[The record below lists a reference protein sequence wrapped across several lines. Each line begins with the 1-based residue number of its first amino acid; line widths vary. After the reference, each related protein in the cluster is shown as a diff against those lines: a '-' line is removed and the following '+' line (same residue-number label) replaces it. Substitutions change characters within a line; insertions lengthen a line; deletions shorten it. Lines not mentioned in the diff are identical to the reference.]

1 MEILERFSAEAI
13 SYMQHQINLATGAE
27 VLFCAKQAESGLIE
41 ELYAAAHGTSSEVSA
56 LFPHMQA
63 ADVVIHNHPS
73 GHLQPSR
80 ADLDVAAV
88 LGQQGIGFYII
99 NNLCS
104 RVYCVAEPITVP
116 SLEPLDA
123 DQVTSILSAN
133 GRLSQLIPN
142 YEVREGQVQLTSAI
156 VQAFNEDALLM
167 AEAGTG
173 IGKSFAYLIP
183 ALLWALKNQE
193 RIVISTATIALQ
205 EQLMNKDVPMVQRL
219 LKSKSKVLL
228 AKGRHHYLCLKR
240 LQETLDEETTFLEVG
255 DHFTELKEWS
265 QVTTTGDKAE
275 LNFLPDAE
283 KWQRV
288 NCEPDTC
295 IGFKCA
301 FYEAC
306 FLNRARKALNDAHVI
321 VANHHLVF
329 ADMNLRAESTDVI
342 RIIPSY
348 TRLIFDEAHNIESSA
363 SGFFSEQLTRYGL
376 NRMLMRFFRRKKG
389 APRLGLLPALEELFS
404 ANKEAGKQIEQAYLQ
419 LEKAKEQVDALDLF
433 SMTHLEEQ
441 FRLVGTASPAIEK
454 GLLLPLKAVVQA
466 FLKFHG
472 TVTKLVD
479 QAETPNSTLALVLE
493 TKNALGKISTAAGL
507 CQRFIQY
514 TQDLETV
521 YWGERRRNSA
531 GSEYY
536 RLEATPLDLT
546 EKMRTMLYEMHKTV
560 VMVSATLAVNG
571 DFTFFEKQVG
581 LHDYA
586 ERLCAKDCFTSPF
599 RYADVAMLAIPT
611 DAPLP
616 DSEPFTAYINNTL
629 LNIFTAS
636 QGRGLALFTS
646 YRALESASHVLQE
659 ALNAQGILVLKQGQ
673 AERSRLIAQFE
684 AHGRAVLLATDSF
697 WEGVD
702 INNKALKVVV
712 ICRLPFN
719 PPHAPVSQARS
730 EQIALTG
737 RSPFMELQLPEAT
750 IKLKQ
755 GFGRL
760 IRKDKDSG
768 VVCILDARII
778 KKNYGHAMLHA
789 LPVAKQL
796 KAPTASLVREME
808 TFLAKNANRI
818 EPFD

>member
-1 MEILERFSAEAI
+1 MDILERFSAQAI
-13 SYMQHQINLATGAE
+13 SYMQHHINLAEGAE
-27 VLFCAKQAESGLIE
+27 VLFCAKQATEGIID
-41 ELYAAAHGTSSEVSA
+41 ELYAAARGTSSEVSA

-80 ADLDVAAV
+80 ADLEVVAA

-99 NNLCS
+99 NNSCS
-104 RVYCVAEPITVP
+104 RVYCVAEPIRVP
-116 SLEPLDA
+116 SLKPLDEEMVVKILAA
-123 DQVTSILSAN
+123 D
-133 GRLSQLIPN
+133 GRLSQLITN
-142 YEVREGQVQLTSAI
+142 YEVREGQVKLTQAI
-156 VQAFNEDALLM
+156 VQAFNNDALLM

-183 ALLWALKNQE
+183 ALLWALKNEE

-228 AKGRHHYLCLKR
+228 VKGRHHYLCLKR
-240 LQETLDEETTFLEVG
+240 LQETLDEESSFLEAG
-255 DHFTELKEWS
+255 DHFTEFKEWAE
-265 QVTTTGDKAE
+265 VTTTGDKAE
-275 LNFLPDAE
+275 LNFMPDAE

-321 VANHHLVF
+321 IANHHLVF

-348 TRLIFDEAHNIESSA
+348 TRLIFDEAHNIEASA

-376 NRMLMRFFRRKKG
+376 QRMLMRFFRRKKG
-389 APRLGLLPALEELFS
+389 APRLGLLPAFEELFS
-404 ANKEAGKQIEQAYLQ
+404 ANKEASKQVEQAMTE
-419 LEKAKEQVDALDLF
+419 LEKAKDQVDALDLA

-441 FRLVGTASPAIEK
+441 FRLVGLATPELEK
-454 GLLLPLKAVVQA
+454 GLLKPLKAVAQA
-466 FLKFHG
+466 LLKFHG
-472 TVTKLVD
+472 TMNKLVD

-514 TQDLETV
+514 AQDLETV
-521 YWGERRRNSA
+521 YWGERRRNSV

-581 LHDYA
+581 LRDYS
-586 ERLCAKDCFTSPF
+586 ERLCVKECFISPF
-599 RYADVAMLAIPT
+599 RYAEVALLAIPT

-616 DSEPFTAYINNTL
+616 ESEPFTAYINNTL
-629 LNIFTAS
+629 LAIFTAS

-646 YRALESASHVLQE
+646 YRSLESASHALQE
-659 ALNAQGILVLKQGQ
+659 ALNEQGILVLKQGQ
-673 AERSRLIAQFE
+673 AERSRLIAEFE

-712 ICRLPFN
+712 ICRLPFH

-737 RSPFMELQLPEAT
+737 RSPFVELQLPEAT

-768 VVCILDARII
+768 VVCVLDARII
-778 KKNYGHAMLHA
+778 KKNYGHAMLGA
-789 LPVAKQL
+789 LPAAKRL
-796 KAPTASLVREME
+796 KAPTAHLVQAIEA
-808 TFLAKNANRI
+808 FLSQKERI
-818 EPFD
+818 